1 MTSINDTLA
10 TLSRK
15 RKRAVVSYAEIDPL
29 VDLLSD
35 GEDDVADQA
44 DETNDDES
52 DEDDRTYSKHKVYS
66 SQPQMYKNTY

>member
-1 MTSINDTLA
+1 MSFIYDTLA

-29 VDLLSD
+29 VDILSD
-35 GEDDVADQA
+35 EEDDVANQA

-52 DEDDRTYSKHKVYS
+52 DEDDRTYSKHKVCS
-66 SQPQMYKNTY
+66 SQPQMRNNMH